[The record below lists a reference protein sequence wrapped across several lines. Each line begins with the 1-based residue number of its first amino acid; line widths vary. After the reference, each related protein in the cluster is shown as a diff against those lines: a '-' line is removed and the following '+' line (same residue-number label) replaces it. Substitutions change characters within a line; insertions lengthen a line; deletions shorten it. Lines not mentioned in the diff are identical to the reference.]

1 MYRTFVLGFLFIFF
15 GCYSKKN
22 IELVNYEKI
31 VSHRNKG
38 LAYLEEENF
47 TEAEKEF
54 KELTFLAPQDPLGY
68 ANLGLTYLKSDGQIN
83 KSEQWLKKALELNQ
97 KDPEIRILLILYYEL
112 NSQDSL
118 AFNILKESIN
128 YSPNHIKTLYKLTEY
143 YLKRND
149 INSKQIAQIYLKKI
163 VELIPANIS
172 AQLKLIEILLNENKI
187 SEATRGLNKIS
198 QIFPKLP
205 ENSVEM
211 LENSIRFLN
220 MEDLDQAKTYVMI
233 FENLIR
239 PTSFYKS
246 SLIELK
252 GNVGPVSGSPI
263 LRFTKIEPVKKYKKA
278 KDYALS
284 KNKIGLFSSSI
295 SFLFIM
301 SLLLFNGYGFIDQLI
316 TSDILKSLLPF
327 NIHSGFAQ
335 SGLFFLILFILNSI
349 ISIPFSYYNTFVI
362 EEKFGF
368 NRTTKSTF
376 FLDILKSFLLSIL
389 IGGALLFL
397 ALYLYDNLNDGFW
410 LWLWIGLSFLII
422 FINMFY
428 ADLIVPIF
436 NKLKPLDDGELRQK
450 IEKYSK
456 EVGYLL
462 KNIYVI
468 DGSKRSTKANAFF
481 SGLGP
486 RKTIALY
493 DTLIEKHTED
503 ELVAVLAHEVGHFKK
518 KHIFSGLIMSIIQ
531 IGVMTFF
538 FELCLKLPEISLA
551 LGGSEASFHLGLIG
565 FSIIFSPISM
575 LSGILMN
582 YISRKN
588 EFEADA
594 YAKETFNGED
604 LSLALK
610 KLSVDSL
617 SNIYPH
623 PLYVFFH
630 YSHPPLIQRLRAL
643 N

>member
-1 MYRTFVLGFLFIFF
+1 MTTLFWFF
-15 GCYSKKN
+15 IIISLVVFNYLFSN
-22 IELVNYEKI
+22 ILDYVN
-31 VSHRNKG
+31 HRN
-38 LAYLEEENF
+38 
-47 TEAEKEF
+47 
-54 KELTFLAPQDPLGY
+54 
-68 ANLGLTYLKSDGQIN
+68 
-83 KSEQWLKKALELNQ
+83 W
-97 KDPEIRILLILYYEL
+97 KDEI
-112 NSQDSL
+112 
-118 AFNILKESIN
+118 
-128 YSPNHIKTLYKLTEY
+128 PN
-143 YLKRND
+143 
-149 INSKQIAQIYLKKI
+149 
-163 VELIPANIS
+163 
-172 AQLKLIEILLNENKI
+172 
-187 SEATRGLNKIS
+187 
-198 QIFPKLP
+198 
-205 ENSVEM
+205 
-211 LENSIRFLN
+211 
-220 MEDLDQAKTYVMI
+220 
-233 FENLIR
+233 
-239 PTSFYKS
+239 
-246 SLIELK
+246 ELK
-252 GNVGPVSGSPI
+252 DFYN
-263 LRFTKIEPVKKYKKA
+263 KEKYKKA

-301 SLLLFNGYGFIDQLI
+301 TLLVFNGYGFIDQLVNM
-316 TSDILKSLLPF
+316 DILKSFFLFDL
-327 NIHSGFAQ
+327 NSSFAQ

-349 ISIPFSYYNTFVI
+349 ISIPFSYYNTFII

-368 NRTTKSTF
+368 NKTTKSTF
-376 FLDILKSFLLSIL
+376 FLDILKSFFLSVF

-410 LWLWIGLSFLII
+410 LWLWIGLSFLMIL
-422 FINMFY
+422 INMFY

-462 KNIYVI
+462 NNIYVI

-531 IGVMTFF
+531 IGIMTFF

>member
-1 MYRTFVLGFLFIFF
+1 MTTLFWFF
-15 GCYSKKN
+15 IIIS
-22 IELVNYEKI
+22 LVVFNYLF
-31 VSHRNKG
+31 S
-38 LAYLEEENF
+38 
-47 TEAEKEF
+47 
-54 KELTFLAPQDPLGY
+54 
-68 ANLGLTYLKSDGQIN
+68 
-83 KSEQWLKKALELNQ
+83 
-97 KDPEIRILLILYYEL
+97 
-112 NSQDSL
+112 
-118 AFNILKESIN
+118 NILDYVNHSNWKDEI
-128 YSPNHIKTLYKLTEY
+128 PN
-143 YLKRND
+143 
-149 INSKQIAQIYLKKI
+149 
-163 VELIPANIS
+163 
-172 AQLKLIEILLNENKI
+172 
-187 SEATRGLNKIS
+187 
-198 QIFPKLP
+198 
-205 ENSVEM
+205 
-211 LENSIRFLN
+211 
-220 MEDLDQAKTYVMI
+220 
-233 FENLIR
+233 
-239 PTSFYKS
+239 
-246 SLIELK
+246 ELK
-252 GNVGPVSGSPI
+252 DFYN
-263 LRFTKIEPVKKYKKA
+263 KKKYKKA

-301 SLLLFNGYGFIDQLI
+301 TLLVFNGYGFIDQLVNM
-316 TSDILKSLLPF
+316 DILKSFFLFDL
-327 NIHSGFAQ
+327 NSSFAQ

-349 ISIPFSYYNTFVI
+349 ISIPFSYYNTFII
-362 EEKFGF
+362 EEKYGF
-368 NRTTKSTF
+368 NKTTKSTF
-376 FLDILKSFLLSIL
+376 FLDILKSFFLSVF

-410 LWLWIGLSFLII
+410 LWLWIGLSFLMIL
-422 FINMFY
+422 INMFY

-462 KNIYVI
+462 NNIYVI

-531 IGVMTFF
+531 IGIMTFF

-565 FSIIFSPISM
+565 FTIIFSPISM

-610 KLSVDSL
+610 KLSVDNL

>member
-1 MYRTFVLGFLFIFF
+1 MTTLFWFF
-15 GCYSKKN
+15 IIIS
-22 IELVNYEKI
+22 LVVFNYLF
-31 VSHRNKG
+31 S
-38 LAYLEEENF
+38 
-47 TEAEKEF
+47 
-54 KELTFLAPQDPLGY
+54 
-68 ANLGLTYLKSDGQIN
+68 
-83 KSEQWLKKALELNQ
+83 
-97 KDPEIRILLILYYEL
+97 
-112 NSQDSL
+112 
-118 AFNILKESIN
+118 NILDYVNHSNWKDEI
-128 YSPNHIKTLYKLTEY
+128 PN
-143 YLKRND
+143 
-149 INSKQIAQIYLKKI
+149 
-163 VELIPANIS
+163 
-172 AQLKLIEILLNENKI
+172 
-187 SEATRGLNKIS
+187 
-198 QIFPKLP
+198 
-205 ENSVEM
+205 
-211 LENSIRFLN
+211 
-220 MEDLDQAKTYVMI
+220 
-233 FENLIR
+233 
-239 PTSFYKS
+239 
-246 SLIELK
+246 ELK
-252 GNVGPVSGSPI
+252 DFYN
-263 LRFTKIEPVKKYKKA
+263 KKKYKKA

-301 SLLLFNGYGFIDQLI
+301 TLLVFNGYGFVDQLVNM
-316 TSDILKSLLPF
+316 DILKSFFLFDL
-327 NIHSGFAQ
+327 NSSFAQ

-349 ISIPFSYYNTFVI
+349 ISIPFSYYNTFII
-362 EEKFGF
+362 EEKYGF
-368 NRTTKSTF
+368 NKTTKSTF
-376 FLDILKSFLLSIL
+376 FLDILKSFFLSVF

-410 LWLWIGLSFLII
+410 LWLWIGLSFLMIL
-422 FINMFY
+422 INMFY

-450 IEKYSK
+450 IEKYSN

-462 KNIYVI
+462 NNIYVI

-531 IGVMTFF
+531 IGIMTFF

-610 KLSVDSL
+610 KLSVDNL

>member
-1 MYRTFVLGFLFIFF
+1 MTTQLWFFIIISLVVYNYLF
-15 GCYSKKN
+15 S
-22 IELVNYEKI
+22 
-31 VSHRNKG
+31 
-38 LAYLEEENF
+38 
-47 TEAEKEF
+47 
-54 KELTFLAPQDPLGY
+54 
-68 ANLGLTYLKSDGQIN
+68 
-83 KSEQWLKKALELNQ
+83 
-97 KDPEIRILLILYYEL
+97 
-112 NSQDSL
+112 
-118 AFNILKESIN
+118 NILDYIN
-128 YSPNHIKTLYKLTEY
+128 HKNWKDEIPN
-143 YLKRND
+143 
-149 INSKQIAQIYLKKI
+149 
-163 VELIPANIS
+163 
-172 AQLKLIEILLNENKI
+172 
-187 SEATRGLNKIS
+187 
-198 QIFPKLP
+198 
-205 ENSVEM
+205 
-211 LENSIRFLN
+211 
-220 MEDLDQAKTYVMI
+220 
-233 FENLIR
+233 
-239 PTSFYKS
+239 
-246 SLIELK
+246 ELK
-252 GNVGPVSGSPI
+252 DFYN
-263 LRFTKIEPVKKYKKA
+263 KKKYKTA

-301 SLLLFNGYGFIDQLI
+301 TLLLFNGYGFIDQLVS
-316 TSDILKSLLPF
+316 SDILKSFLPF
-327 NIHSGFAQ
+327 DINSSFAQ
-335 SGLFFLILFILNSI
+335 SGLFFLILFLLNSI
-349 ISIPFSYYNTFVI
+349 ISIPFSYYNTFII
-362 EEKFGF
+362 EEKFSF
-368 NRTTKSTF
+368 NKTTKSTF
-376 FLDILKSFLLSIL
+376 FLDILKSSFLSIF
-389 IGGALLFL
+389 IGGTLLFL
-397 ALYLYDNLNDGFW
+397 ALYLFDNLNDGFW
-410 LWLWIGLSFLII
+410 LWLWIGLSFLMIL
-422 FINMFY
+422 INMFY

-450 IEKYSK
+450 IENYSK

-493 DTLIEKHTED
+493 DTLIEKHTDD

-538 FELCLKLPEISLA
+538 LELCLRFPEISLA
-551 LGGSEASFHLGLIG
+551 LGGSEAKFHLGLIG
-565 FSIIFSPISM
+565 FSIVFSPISM

-594 YAKETFNGED
+594 YAKETFNGDD

>member
-1 MYRTFVLGFLFIFF
+1 MATQLWFFI
-15 GCYSKKN
+15 
-22 IELVNYEKI
+22 I
-31 VSHRNKG
+31 VSLVVFNYLFTNILDYVNHRN
-38 LAYLEEENF
+38 
-47 TEAEKEF
+47 
-54 KELTFLAPQDPLGY
+54 
-68 ANLGLTYLKSDGQIN
+68 
-83 KSEQWLKKALELNQ
+83 W
-97 KDPEIRILLILYYEL
+97 KDEI
-112 NSQDSL
+112 
-118 AFNILKESIN
+118 
-128 YSPNHIKTLYKLTEY
+128 PN
-143 YLKRND
+143 
-149 INSKQIAQIYLKKI
+149 
-163 VELIPANIS
+163 
-172 AQLKLIEILLNENKI
+172 
-187 SEATRGLNKIS
+187 
-198 QIFPKLP
+198 
-205 ENSVEM
+205 
-211 LENSIRFLN
+211 
-220 MEDLDQAKTYVMI
+220 
-233 FENLIR
+233 
-239 PTSFYKS
+239 
-246 SLIELK
+246 ELK
-252 GNVGPVSGSPI
+252 DFYN
-263 LRFTKIEPVKKYKKA
+263 KEKYKTA
-278 KDYALS
+278 KVYALS

-301 SLLLFNGYGFIDQLI
+301 SLLLFNGYGFIDQLVS
-316 TSDILKSLLPF
+316 SDILKSFLPF
-327 NIHSGFAQ
+327 DINSSFAQ
-335 SGLFFLILFILNSI
+335 SGLFFFILFILNSI
-349 ISIPFSYYNTFVI
+349 ISIPFSYYNTFII

-368 NRTTKSTF
+368 NKTTKSTF
-376 FLDILKSFLLSIL
+376 FLDILKSSLLSIF
-389 IGGALLFL
+389 IGGTLLFL

-410 LWLWIGLSFLII
+410 LWLWIGLSFLMI

-538 FELCLKLPEISLA
+538 FELCLRLPEISLA
-551 LGGSEASFHLGLIG
+551 LGGSEANFHLGLIG

-610 KLSVDSL
+610 KISVDSL

>member
-1 MYRTFVLGFLFIFF
+1 MTTLFWFF
-15 GCYSKKN
+15 IIIS
-22 IELVNYEKI
+22 LVVFNYLF
-31 VSHRNKG
+31 S
-38 LAYLEEENF
+38 
-47 TEAEKEF
+47 
-54 KELTFLAPQDPLGY
+54 
-68 ANLGLTYLKSDGQIN
+68 
-83 KSEQWLKKALELNQ
+83 
-97 KDPEIRILLILYYEL
+97 
-112 NSQDSL
+112 
-118 AFNILKESIN
+118 NILDYVNHSNWKDEI
-128 YSPNHIKTLYKLTEY
+128 PN
-143 YLKRND
+143 
-149 INSKQIAQIYLKKI
+149 
-163 VELIPANIS
+163 
-172 AQLKLIEILLNENKI
+172 
-187 SEATRGLNKIS
+187 
-198 QIFPKLP
+198 
-205 ENSVEM
+205 
-211 LENSIRFLN
+211 
-220 MEDLDQAKTYVMI
+220 
-233 FENLIR
+233 
-239 PTSFYKS
+239 
-246 SLIELK
+246 ELK
-252 GNVGPVSGSPI
+252 DFYN
-263 LRFTKIEPVKKYKKA
+263 KQKYKKA

-301 SLLLFNGYGFIDQLI
+301 TLLVFNGYGFIDQLVN
-316 TSDILKSLLPF
+316 SDILKSFFLFDL
-327 NIHSGFAQ
+327 NSSFAQ

-349 ISIPFSYYNTFVI
+349 ISIPFSYYNTFII

-368 NRTTKSTF
+368 NKTTKSTF
-376 FLDILKSFLLSIL
+376 FLDILKSSLLSIF

-410 LWLWIGLSFLII
+410 LWLWIGLSFLMI

-538 FELCLKLPEISLA
+538 FELCLRLPEISLA

-565 FSIIFSPISM
+565 FSVIFSPISM

-594 YAKETFNGED
+594 YAKETFNGQD